1 MSSKMLIQYRG
12 QPSNLG
18 FWKYCL
24 FDDFR
29 LISHL
34 HSYQIIIIAL
44 SFSSITS
51 IAKSGERLLDGGRGK
66 GELTGRT
73 PTRYDG
79 EESTRCQIRNR
90 IGCKFIL
97 TKSLSSQQEETFPFS
112 PQKKEET
119 YFFFF
124 LEINNRRGSVR
135 STYRDY
141 REVATIS
148 SDVFGKASICYVV
161 CDAESLFLFLPGTF
175 SLSASVRHLK
185 F

>member
-97 TKSLSSQQEETFPFS
+97 TKSLSSQQEETFLFLLR
-112 PQKKEET
+112 KKRRNV
-119 YFFFF
+119 FF
-124 LEINNRRGSVR
+124 LLFRNKQSQGVWEKHVQGLQR
-135 STYRDY
+135 SSHDQ
-141 REVATIS
+141 
-148 SDVFGKASICYVV
+148 
-161 CDAESLFLFLPGTF
+161 L
-175 SLSASVRHLK
+175 
-185 F
+185 

>member
-1 MSSKMLIQYRG
+1 MLIQYRG

-29 LISHL
+29 LISHWY
-34 HSYQIIIIAL
+34 SSQFIIIAP

-97 TKSLSSQQEETFPFS
+97 TKSLSSQQEETFLFFS
-112 PQKKEET
+112 AK
-119 YFFFF
+119 F
-124 LEINNRRGSVR
+124 LEINNHRGSGR